1 MRKTLFLTND
11 FGPRAGGIET
21 FVHGLIERLPKG
33 SVMVYTSQQGDTS
46 SYDQNWLDTYGVKVF
61 RDRSKMLLPTPR
73 VIWKVRKLMQKERPE
88 NLVFGAA
95 APLAIAGKL
104 LPANRK
110 IALTHGHEVWWAK
123 VPPFNLLIRL
133 IGNSVDHLTY
143 LGQFTKSEIAK
154 GLSKKA
160 KSKMIQISPGIDT
173 EHFRP
178 IDSAKLR
185 AELGIADKEVI
196 VSVGRLVPRKGQ
208 DILIKSM
215 PKILKTRADAHLLLV
230 GSGPYQSK
238 LENLIVQ
245 LNLQGHVSFT
255 GRVQYQELPAYL
267 CAGDI
272 FAMPARSRFFG
283 LEVEGLGIVYLE
295 ASSCGLPVLA
305 GDSGGSPDAVDQ
317 GVTGLVVK
325 GTDVDQVADGA
336 IKLLSA
342 DRSAM
347 GKAGRDFVVS
357 NWDWSIWA
365 KRFNGLL
372 ELD

>member
-1 MRKTLFLTND
+1 
-11 FGPRAGGIET
+11 
-21 FVHGLIERLPKG
+21 
-33 SVMVYTSQQGDTS
+33 
-46 SYDQNWLDTYGVKVF
+46 
-61 RDRSKMLLPTPR
+61 
-73 VIWKVRKLMQKERPE
+73 
-88 NLVFGAA
+88 
-95 APLAIAGKL
+95 
-104 LPANRK
+104 
-110 IALTHGHEVWWAK
+110 
-123 VPPFNLLIRL
+123 
-133 IGNSVDHLTY
+133 
-143 LGQFTKSEIAK
+143 
-154 GLSKKA
+154 
-160 KSKMIQISPGIDT
+160 
-173 EHFRP
+173 
-178 IDSAKLR
+178 
-185 AELGIADKEVI
+185 
-196 VSVGRLVPRKGQ
+196 
-208 DILIKSM
+208 
-215 PKILKTRADAHLLLV
+215 
-230 GSGPYQSK
+230 
-238 LENLIVQ
+238 
-245 LNLQGHVSFT
+245 
-255 GRVQYQELPAYL
+255 VQYQELPAYL

-325 GTDVDQVADGA
+325 GTDVDQVADGV